1 MEIAYTLDTTGNH
14 SLELQQEI
22 LKELKLFIG
31 HPLLRETWKQA
42 VLLGSLDSGVVLEG
56 LTGTGKSKM
65 AEAIHLLSNRGRNRK
80 PFMRINCGYLS
91 NDLNLARSELFGHT
105 KGSFTGAYENREG
118 LLEVADGGTVLL
130 DDISTLPL
138 EVQRLLLQFLEERI
152 IMPVGSRVGRRVDL
166 RIMVASN
173 ESLEVLVRDKKFR
186 SDLFY
191 RISDYS
197 LDLPPLYEM
206 RDVVPECMKH
216 LAVTVFSRT
225 IKFAK
230 ESKEILQNHSWPG
243 NFRELSKLL
252 RRLTETLGDTLVR
265 PDDLKRLMN
274 NKVISF
280 GSMDNSIVGSAPC
293 IALPAKTDS
302 FPTLVQWEIDYIV
315 SLMQRVKGN
324 VLAAAKLAGVLRPR
338 IYALCKRHNIKPE
351 DFRPKR

>member
-1 MEIAYTLDTTGNH
+1 VEELADMEIAYTLDTTGNH

-173 ESLEVLVRDKKFR
+173 ESSQAPVIWKK
-186 SDLFY
+186 
-191 RISDYS
+191 
-197 LDLPPLYEM
+197 
-206 RDVVPECMKH
+206 
-216 LAVTVFSRT
+216 
-225 IKFAK
+225 
-230 ESKEILQNHSWPG
+230 Q
-243 NFRELSKLL
+243 
-252 RRLTETLGDTLVR
+252 
-265 PDDLKRLMN
+265 
-274 NKVISF
+274 
-280 GSMDNSIVGSAPC
+280 
-293 IALPAKTDS
+293 
-302 FPTLVQWEIDYIV
+302 
-315 SLMQRVKGN
+315 
-324 VLAAAKLAGVLRPR
+324 
-338 IYALCKRHNIKPE
+338 
-351 DFRPKR
+351 